1 MKPHLFYSILTVS
14 ILLFAVYG
22 CGRAAPTPV
31 VHPTGVQTSLTRTAS
46 ASAKQTQD
54 ANRSTVTPSPTAT
67 QTLTPTPRISLNGT
81 SLEEMEDQATLFT
94 DHKLGYQLTLP
105 SGWLPVR
112 INEDEYYKAFTL
124 EAVSE
129 NPTFVKFLT
138 ILQNQDSDY
147 VRVAAL
153 DIRPEQAEK
162 GFVSGIT
169 VVLQPE
175 TTITVD
181 EWAKIGSTH
190 AGAKGYQL
198 LKLQFEETV
207 AGIRMLVR
215 EESWDSPKEAKVYR
229 KRVFFSLPSGVLTI
243 DFETGLD
250 AKETLLPEFDQ
261 AINSFEMLDKP

>member
-1 MKPHLFYSILTVS
+1 MKPHLFYSILIGS
-14 ILLFAVYG
+14 ILLFTVYG
-22 CGRAAPTPV
+22 CGRAAPAPTV
-31 VHPTGVQTSLTRTAS
+31 QPTGVETSLART
-46 ASAKQTQD
+46 ASAKQTQG
-54 ANRSTVTPSPTAT
+54 ANLSTATPSPTAT
-67 QTLTPTPRISLNGT
+67 QILTPTPRISLNGT
-81 SLEEMEDQATLFT
+81 SLEEMDNQATLFT
-94 DHKLGYQLTLP
+94 DHKLGYQLTFP

-124 EAVSE
+124 DAIAG

-147 VRVAAL
+147 IRVAAL

-181 EWAKIGSTH
+181 EWAKIESTR
-190 AGAKGYQL
+190 ANTKGYQL
-198 LKLQFEETV
+198 LSMRFEELESKTRV
-207 AGIRMLVR
+207 LIR
-215 EESWDSPKEAKVYR
+215 EESWDSSNEKKAYR
-229 KRVFFSLPSGVLTI
+229 KRVFFTLPSGVLTI
-243 DFETGLD
+243 DFETGMD
-250 AKETLLPEFDQ
+250 AKEALLPEFDQ